1 MNPAQRAAELFRASF
16 AAAPAAIASAP
27 GRVNLIGE
35 HVDYH
40 GGYVLP
46 AATLERTAVAVGPGG
61 GRLRAVSERA
71 ERLEA
76 DWPPAASGRWSDY
89 PAGVGELM
97 RKDAAVLADGLAVAV
112 ASDVPLA
119 MGLSSSAAL
128 EVATAAA
135 IAAWAGLTLP
145 PRDAAEIGWRA
156 ENEFVGM
163 PCGLMDQI
171 ASALGSAGS
180 ALLLDCRSL
189 EMHPVPV
196 GVDLVLADSGEPRA
210 LRDSRYGERRRE
222 GAAALALLRPEFPAL
237 LCLVD
242 LPPARLG
249 TILRRL
255 PAPLDRRVK
264 HVVNENQRTVL
275 AARALESGDH
285 AAFGTLVNA
294 SHNSL
299 RDLYECSTPRLD
311 AIVAA
316 ARAVPRVLGARLV
329 GAGWGGS
336 VLVVTEPGAGG
347 MVGDLL
353 RADKALALPEV
364 RLVRPGAGVRVE
376 VS

>member
-1 MNPAQRAAELFRASF
+1 VKDAPLERARALFRASF
-16 AAAPAAIASAP
+16 GTDPAAVASAP
-27 GRVNLIGE
+27 GRVNIIGE

-40 GGYVLP
+40 GGHVLP

-61 GRLRAVSERA
+61 GRLCAVSESA
-71 ERLEA
+71 ERVEA
-76 DWPPAASGRWSDY
+76 DWPPVPSGRWSDY
-89 PAGVGELM
+89 PAGVAALM
-97 RKDAAVLADGLAVAV
+97 RGDCAVLADGLAVAV
-112 ASDVPLA
+112 ASDVPLG

-135 IAAWAGLTLP
+135 IAAWAGT
-145 PRDAAEIGWRA
+145 PRSARDLAEIGWRA

-171 ASALGSAGS
+171 ASALGPAGS

-196 GVDLVLADSGEPRA
+196 GVDLVLVDSGEPRK
-210 LRDSRYGERRRE
+210 
-222 GAAALALLRPEFPAL
+222 FPAL

-275 AARALESGDH
+275 AARALESGDL

-311 AIVAA
+311 AIVEA
-316 ARAVPRVLGARLV
+316 ARLVPRVLGARLV

-336 VLVVTEPGAGG
+336 VLVVAEPGAGG
-347 MVGDLL
+347 MVAELL
-353 RADKALALPEV
+353 RADQALALPAV
-364 RLVRPGAGVRVE
+364 RLVRPGAGMRLE